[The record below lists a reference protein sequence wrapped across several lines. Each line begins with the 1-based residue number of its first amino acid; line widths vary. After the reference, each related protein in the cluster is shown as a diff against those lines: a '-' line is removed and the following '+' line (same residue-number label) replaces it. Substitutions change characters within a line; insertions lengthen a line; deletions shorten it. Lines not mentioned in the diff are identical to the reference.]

1 MTLISHWITLYHLPI
16 LDQFAEHLKNMPL
29 IISKRHTIG
38 VSNYK
43 STGGVVP
50 TPQRQVFLLCFCV
63 SHTVSLSVQLLLLSM
78 QLWTKESKAQAACIL
93 WTETLAVSVHS
104 STQWPVLGH
113 VTLSKKCCFE
123 WCAFIDYIFT
133 HTHTEILHIW
143 VYVHIYIYIL
153 KYIYTLSVCGIVVSD
168 TEVKTKL

>member
-1 MTLISHWITLYHLPI
+1 MLASSPSGTDSHLVIHLKGC
-16 LDQFAEHLKNMPL
+16 FALTVLHFGSDPDKPLNNIVSLANSGPVCRAHLKNMPL

-104 STQWPVLGH
+104 STQ
-113 VTLSKKCCFE
+113 
-123 WCAFIDYIFT
+123 
-133 HTHTEILHIW
+133 
-143 VYVHIYIYIL
+143 
-153 KYIYTLSVCGIVVSD
+153 
-168 TEVKTKL
+168 